1 VNGRWD
7 VVPVRAHDPLVSCAA
22 FSLTFRF
29 DVEVRVELFVGI
41 DWAEDHHDI
50 AVMDSTG
57 KVRAKGRISN
67 DLAGV
72 AKAHDLI
79 ASVVPAEVEDD
90 DQPVAT
96 TVGIETDRG
105 LLVRALVAVG
115 YRVLAVNPLAVD
127 RYRDRHRVSGAKS
140 DPGDAKVLADM
151 VRTDAHQH
159 RPVAADSDLAE
170 AIKLVARSHQ
180 SAIWSRRRL
189 ANQVRSALR
198 EFYPAALEAF
208 DELTHTDAV
217 SVLEIAPTPERGRGL
232 SRSKIASALR
242 RGGRQ
247 SYIDARAEKIQAAL
261 RGEHLTQP
269 AVVANAYGAIV
280 ESLVKVIAAHNR
292 QIAELEEVLTDHFGM
307 HPDAAILRSLPGLGV
322 VTGARVLGE
331 LGDDPNR
338 YDSAKARRNY
348 AGTSPLTVA
357 SGTRRTVRA
366 RHIRNRR
373 LADALHWW
381 AFNAITRSPGAR
393 ALYDQRRAAGDT
405 HNGALRVVANR
416 LVGILHGCLKTRTPY
431 DEHTAWAHRSQLA
444 A

>member
-1 VNGRWD
+1 
-7 VVPVRAHDPLVSCAA
+7 
-22 FSLTFRF
+22 
-29 DVEVRVELFVGI
+29 VELFVGV
-41 DWAEDHHDI
+41 DWAEEHHDVC
-50 AVMDSTG
+50 VMDSDG
-57 KVRAKGRISN
+57 RVRAKGRVSN
-67 DLAGV
+67 DLAGI
-72 AKAHDLI
+72 AKIHDLI
-79 ASVVPAEVEDD
+79 GGALPDGIDDEVV
-90 DQPVAT
+90 VA
-96 TVGIETDRG
+96 VGIETDRG
-105 LLVRALVAVG
+105 LLVRALGAAE

-140 DPGDAKVLADM
+140 DPGDARVLADM

-159 RPVAADSDLAE
+159 RPVAVDSDLAE

-198 EFYPAALEAF
+198 EYYPAAVAAF
-208 DELTHTDAV
+208 DDLTSGDAV
-217 SVLEIAPTPERGRGL
+217 EVLAIAATPEQGRSL

-247 SYIDARAEKIQAAL
+247 LNIDTRAVKIQTAL
-261 RGEHLTQP
+261 RSDQLAQP
-269 AVVANAYGAIV
+269 ATVTDAYGAIV
-280 ESLVKVIAAHNR
+280 ASLTQVIAAHNR
-292 QIAELEEVLTDHFGM
+292 QIAELESVLDEHFGR
-307 HPDAAILRSLPGLGV
+307 HPDAAILLSLPGLGV

-331 LGDDPNR
+331 FGDDPNR
-338 YDSAKARRNY
+338 YADAKARRNY

-357 SGTRRTVRA
+357 SGTRRIVRA

-393 ALYDQRRAAGDT
+393 ALYDRRRAAGDT
-405 HNGALRVVANR
+405 HSGALRVVANR
-416 LVGILHGCLKTRTPY
+416 LVAILHGCLRTRTLY
-431 DEHTAWAHRSQLA
+431 DENTAWAHRHDIA

>member
-1 VNGRWD
+1 
-7 VVPVRAHDPLVSCAA
+7 
-22 FSLTFRF
+22 
-29 DVEVRVELFVGI
+29 VELFVGV

-50 AVMDSTG
+50 AVMDATG
-57 KVRAKGRISN
+57 KIRAKGRISN

-79 ASVVPAEVEDD
+79 AAAVPAEVDD
-90 DQPVAT
+90 DDDAPTV

-105 LLVRALVAVG
+105 LLVRALVAAG
-115 YRVLAVNPLAVD
+115 YRVMAVNPLAVD

-140 DPGDAKVLADM
+140 DPGDARVLADM
-151 VRTDAHQH
+151 VRTDAHAH

-189 ANQVRSALR
+189 ANQLRSALR
-198 EFYPAALEAF
+198 EFFPAALEAF
-208 DELTHTDAV
+208 DDLCHGDAV
-217 SVLEIAPTPERGRGL
+217 SVLEIAPTPEQARTL

-247 SYIDARAEKIQAAL
+247 LNIDTRTEKIQAAL
-261 RGEHLTQP
+261 RTPQLTQP
-269 AVVANAYGAIV
+269 TVVADAYGSIV
-280 ESLVKVIAAHNR
+280 ESLVKVIAAHTR
-292 QIAELEEVLTDHFGM
+292 QITELEEVLSDHFGM
-307 HPDAAILRSLPGLGV
+307 HPDATILRSLPGLGV

-331 LGDDPNR
+331 FGDDPTR

-348 AGTSPLTVA
+348 AGTSPLTIA

-381 AFNAITRSPGAR
+381 AFNAISRSPGAR
-393 ALYDQRRAAGDT
+393 ALYDQRRTAGDT

-416 LVGILHGCLKTRTPY
+416 LVAILHGCLKTRTPY
-431 DEHTAWAHRSQLA
+431 DEHTAWAHRQPLA

>member
-1 VNGRWD
+1 LSSR
-7 VVPVRAHDPLVSCAA
+7 
-22 FSLTFRF
+22 
-29 DVEVRVELFVGI
+29 EVLVELFVGV
-41 DWAEDHHDI
+41 DWAEEHHDVC
-50 AVMDSTG
+50 VMDPTG
-57 KVRAKGRISN
+57 RVRAKGRVGN
-67 DLAGV
+67 DLAGI
-72 AKAHDLI
+72 AKIHDLI
-79 ASVVPAEVEDD
+79 AGAVDD
-90 DQPVAT
+90 AT
-96 TVGIETDRG
+96 DDEWMVTVGIETDRG
-105 LLVRALVAVG
+105 LLVRALVAAG

-140 DPGDAKVLADM
+140 DPGDARVLADM

-159 RPVAADSDLAE
+159 RAVAADSDLVE

-198 EFYPAALEAF
+198 EYYPAALAAF
-208 DELTHTDAV
+208 DDLTSGDAV
-217 SVLEIAPTPERGRGL
+217 EVLAIAATPEQGRSL

-247 SYIDARAEKIQAAL
+247 LNIDTKAATIQAAL
-261 RGEHLTQP
+261 RTEQLHQP
-269 AVVANAYGAIV
+269 GTVTDAYGAIV
-280 ESLVKVIAAHNR
+280 ASLTQVIAAHNR
-292 QIAELEEVLTDHFGM
+292 QIAELESVLADHFGQ

-331 LGDDPNR
+331 FGDDPDR
-338 YDSAKARRNY
+338 YTDAKARRNY

-357 SGTRRTVRA
+357 SGTRTIVRA

-393 ALYDQRRAAGDT
+393 ALYDRRRAAGDT
-405 HNGALRVVANR
+405 HSGALRVVANR
-416 LVGILHGCLKTRTPY
+416 LVAILHGCLRTHTPY
-431 DEHTAWAHRSQLA
+431 DETTAWAHRHDIA

>member
-1 VNGRWD
+1 M
-7 VVPVRAHDPLVSCAA
+7 
-22 FSLTFRF
+22 
-29 DVEVRVELFVGI
+29 ELFVGV
-41 DWAEDHHDI
+41 DWAEEHHDVC
-50 AVMDSTG
+50 VMDSDG
-57 KVRAKGRISN
+57 RVRAKGRVSN
-67 DLAGV
+67 DLAGI
-72 AKAHDLI
+72 AKIHDLI
-79 ASVVPAEVEDD
+79 GGALPDGIDDEVV
-90 DQPVAT
+90 VA
-96 TVGIETDRG
+96 VGIETDRG
-105 LLVRALVAVG
+105 LLVRALVAAE

-140 DPGDAKVLADM
+140 DPGDARVLADM

-159 RPVAADSDLAE
+159 RPVAVDSDLAE

-198 EFYPAALEAF
+198 EYYPAAVAAF
-208 DELTHTDAV
+208 DDLTSGDAV
-217 SVLEIAPTPERGRGL
+217 EVLAIAATPEQGRSL

-247 SYIDARAEKIQAAL
+247 LNIDTRAVKIQTAL
-261 RGEHLTQP
+261 RSDQLAQP
-269 AVVANAYGAIV
+269 ATVTDAYGAIV
-280 ESLVKVIAAHNR
+280 ASLTQVIAAHNR
-292 QIAELEEVLTDHFGM
+292 QIAELESVLDEHFGR
-307 HPDAAILRSLPGLGV
+307 HPDAAILLSLPGLGV

-331 LGDDPNR
+331 FGDDPNR
-338 YDSAKARRNY
+338 YADAKARRNY

-357 SGTRRTVRA
+357 SGTRRIVRA

-393 ALYDQRRAAGDT
+393 ALYDRRRAAGDT
-405 HNGALRVVANR
+405 HSGALRVVANR
-416 LVGILHGCLKTRTPY
+416 LVAILHGCLRTRTLY
-431 DEHTAWAHRSQLA
+431 DENTAWAHRHDIA

>member
-1 VNGRWD
+1 
-7 VVPVRAHDPLVSCAA
+7 
-22 FSLTFRF
+22 
-29 DVEVRVELFVGI
+29 
-41 DWAEDHHDI
+41 
-50 AVMDSTG
+50 MDSDG
-57 KVRAKGRISN
+57 RVRGKGRVVN

-72 AKAHDLI
+72 AKLHDLI
-79 ASVVPAEVEDD
+79 GDVIGDD
-90 DQPVAT
+90 DDVDVV
-96 TVGIETDRG
+96 VGIETDRG
-105 LLVRALVAVG
+105 LLVRALVAAG

-140 DPGDAKVLADM
+140 DSGDARVLADM

-159 RPVAADSDLAE
+159 RPVAADTDLAE

-198 EFYPAALEAF
+198 EYYPAALTAF
-208 DELTHTDAV
+208 DDLTSGDAV
-217 SVLEIAPTPERGRGL
+217 EVLVIAATPEQGRSL

-247 SYIDARAEKIQAAL
+247 LNVDTKAVKIQTAL
-261 RGEHLTQP
+261 RSEQLSQPATVTGAYAAIVASLTQ
-269 AVVANAYGAIV
+269 
-280 ESLVKVIAAHNR
+280 VIAAHNR
-292 QIAELEEVLTDHFGM
+292 QIAELESVLNDHFGQ

-331 LGDDPNR
+331 FGDDPGR
-338 YDSAKARRNY
+338 YADAKARRNY

-357 SGTRRTVRA
+357 SGTRRIVRA
-366 RHIRNRR
+366 RHVRNRR

-393 ALYDQRRAAGDT
+393 ALYDRRKAAGDT
-405 HNGALRVVANR
+405 HSGALRVVANR
-416 LVGILHGCLKTRTPY
+416 LVAILHGCLRTRTLY
-431 DEHTAWAHRSQLA
+431 DETTAWAHRNDIA

>member
-1 VNGRWD
+1 M
-7 VVPVRAHDPLVSCAA
+7 
-22 FSLTFRF
+22 
-29 DVEVRVELFVGI
+29 ELFVGV
-41 DWAEDHHDI
+41 DWAEEHHDVC
-50 AVMDSTG
+50 VMDSEG
-57 KVRAKGRISN
+57 RVRSKGRVGD

-72 AKAHDLI
+72 AKIHDLI
-79 ASVVPAEVEDD
+79 GGVVPDDDEDD
-90 DQPVAT
+90 TQVV
-96 TVGIETDRG
+96 VGIETDRG
-105 LLVRALVAVG
+105 LLVRALVAAG

-170 AIKLVARSHQ
+170 AIKVVARSHQ

-198 EFYPAALEAF
+198 EYYPAALEAF
-208 DELTHTDAV
+208 DDLTSSDAIE
-217 SVLEIAPTPERGRGL
+217 VLTIAAAPEQGRRL

-242 RGGRQ
+242 RGGRKLN
-247 SYIDARAEKIQAAL
+247 IDNRAAKIQIAL
-261 RGEHLTQP
+261 RSEQLTQP
-269 AVVANAYGAIV
+269 VTVTRAYAAVVA
-280 ESLVKVIAAHNR
+280 SLTQVIAAHNR
-292 QIAELEEVLTDHFGM
+292 QIAELESVLDEHFEQ

-331 LGDDPNR
+331 FGDDPTR

-357 SGTRRTVRA
+357 SGTRTIVRA
-366 RHIRNRR
+366 RHIRNKH

-393 ALYDQRRAAGDT
+393 ALYDRRRAAGDT
-405 HNGALRVVANR
+405 HSGALRVVANR
-416 LVGILHGCLKTRTPY
+416 LVAILHGCLRTRTLY
-431 DEHTAWAHRSQLA
+431 DETTAWAHRHDLA

>member
-1 VNGRWD
+1 M
-7 VVPVRAHDPLVSCAA
+7 
-22 FSLTFRF
+22 
-29 DVEVRVELFVGI
+29 ELFVGV
-41 DWAEDHHDI
+41 DWAEEHHDVC
-50 AVMDSTG
+50 VMDSEG
-57 KVRAKGRISN
+57 RVRSKGRVGD

-72 AKAHDLI
+72 AKIHDLI
-79 ASVVPAEVEDD
+79 GGVVPDDDEDD
-90 DQPVAT
+90 TQVV
-96 TVGIETDRG
+96 VGIETDRG
-105 LLVRALVAVG
+105 LLVRALVAAG

-170 AIKLVARSHQ
+170 AIKVVARSHQ

-198 EFYPAALEAF
+198 EYYPAALEAF
-208 DELTHTDAV
+208 DDLTSSDAIE
-217 SVLEIAPTPERGRGL
+217 VLTIAAAPEQGRRL

-242 RGGRQ
+242 RGGRKLN
-247 SYIDARAEKIQAAL
+247 IDNRAAKIQIAL
-261 RGEHLTQP
+261 RSEQLTQP
-269 AVVANAYGAIV
+269 VTVTRAYAAVVA
-280 ESLVKVIAAHNR
+280 SLTQVIAAHNR
-292 QIAELEEVLTDHFGM
+292 QIAELESVLDEHFEQ

-331 LGDDPNR
+331 FGDDPGR
-338 YDSAKARRNY
+338 FADAKARRNY

-357 SGTRRTVRA
+357 SGTRRVVRA

-381 AFNAITRSPGAR
+381 AFNAISRSPGAR
-393 ALYDQRRAAGDT
+393 ALYDRRRAAGDN
-405 HNGALRVVANR
+405 HAGALRVVANR
-416 LVGILHGCLKTRTPY
+416 LVAILHGCLRTRTTY
-431 DEHTAWAHRSQLA
+431 DETTAWAHRNDIA